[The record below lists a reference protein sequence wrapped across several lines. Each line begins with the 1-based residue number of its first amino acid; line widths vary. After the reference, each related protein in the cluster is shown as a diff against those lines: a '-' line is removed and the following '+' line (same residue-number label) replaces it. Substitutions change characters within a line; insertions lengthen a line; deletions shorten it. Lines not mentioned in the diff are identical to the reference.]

1 MSFSTREFAAK
12 MTMHD
17 AYKVGSWWENKLGY
31 EQRGRCMKCN
41 QTETMEHILFECEEP
56 GQSQVWRLVRRL
68 WARKESE
75 MPEPDFANML
85 VTPLLQIHGQNGTK
99 SLGDARLMRIITT
112 EAAHLIWRLRNE
124 RVIQREGNGSTSE
137 REIRNRFLYAMNERL
152 QMDLAALK
160 KKKARKRGIS
170 TETVLKTWKGVI
182 KNEGDLPE
190 DWTGTTG
197 FLVGIAS

>member
-1 MSFSTREFAAK
+1 YWDK
-12 MTMHD
+12 Q
-17 AYKVGSWWENKLGY
+17 WPW
-31 EQRGRCMKCN
+31 RGRCMKCN

-75 MPEPDFANML
+75 MPEPYFANML
-85 VTPLLQIHGQNGTK
+85 ATPLLQIRGQNGTK

-112 EAAHLIWRLRNE
+112 EAAHLIWRLRNK

-137 REIRNRFLYAMNERL
+137 REIRNRFLYAMSERL
-152 QMDLAALK
+152 QMGLAALK
-160 KKKARKRGIS
+160 KNKARKRGIS
-170 TETVLKTWKGVI
+170 TETVLRTWKGVI

-190 DWTGTTG
+190 DWAGTTRV
-197 FLVGIAS
+197 LVGIAS